1 MPAANDNHRQSPP
14 LHIQLA
20 AVDMLTAIWRALYP
34 ADRRGDLDAR
44 RDRRKIEQA
53 RTQAYSGRL

>member
-44 RDRRKIEQA
+44 RDRR
-53 RTQAYSGRL
+53 